1 MGCSMAGNGSVDA
14 ERRSRALGA
23 VMLPRPLPGF
33 RERVTRVRNKWKLLV
48 VVAALVGVSGLLVS
62 GLQSG
67 TTYYLTVEEA
77 LAREASQPG
86 QRFRIAGNVAPG
98 SIDDQPTQF
107 RLAFLVEDEGG
118 RIPVV
123 YEGPRPDNLQD
134 GGGVVV
140 EGRFQGETF
149 HAETL
154 MVQCAS
160 KYEAGDSAE
169 HPTEIPKGRD
179 Q

>member
-1 MGCSMAGNGSVDA
+1 M
-14 ERRSRALGA
+14 RA
-23 VMLPRPLPGF
+23 R
-33 RERVTRVRNKWKLLV
+33 WKLLV

-62 GLQSG
+62 GLQGG

-77 LAREASQPG
+77 LAREAAQPG
-86 QRFRIAGNVAPG
+86 QRFRIAGTVVPG
-98 SIDDQPTQF
+98 SMDEQPTQF
-107 RLAFLVEDEGG
+107 LLNFVVEAEGSQM
-118 RIPVV
+118 PVV
-123 YEGPRPDNLQD
+123 YKGSRPDNLRD

-140 EGRFQGETF
+140 EGRFQGGTF

-160 KYEAGDSAE
+160 KYEAGDRPE
-169 HPTEIPKGRD
+169 HPTAIPKGRE

>member
-1 MGCSMAGNGSVDA
+1 M
-14 ERRSRALGA
+14 RA
-23 VMLPRPLPGF
+23 
-33 RERVTRVRNKWKLLV
+33 KWKLLV

-77 LAREASQPG
+77 LAREAVQPG
-86 QRFRIAGNVAPG
+86 QRFRIAGTVTPG
-98 SIDDQPTQF
+98 SIDEQPTQF
-107 RLAFLVEDEGG
+107 RLAFVVEEEGS
-118 RIPVV
+118 RMPVL

-134 GGGVVV
+134 GVGVVV

-160 KYEAGDSAE
+160 KYEAGERSE